1 MTKDEMLDAI
11 SKLQATALMV
21 AQDKDDAY
29 GMYWQ
34 TADLGWALM
43 QATGIAAVTR
53 EEFEQKQEELF
64 DIGWRMV
71 RQPGVTKDKW
81 MTKYLADYWPEV
93 LE

>member
-21 AQDKDDAY
+21 SDEMDDAY

-34 TADLGWALM
+34 AADLGWALM

-53 EEFEQKQEELF
+53 EEFEKKQEEMF
-64 DIGWRMV
+64 HIGWKMTKK
-71 RQPGVTKDKW
+71 PGITIDRW
-81 MTKYLADYWPEV
+81 MGKYLADYWPEV